1 MPQKLKRGFYS
12 RKTDRVAQEL
22 LGKVLVHRLDK
33 NTVVSGRIVET
44 EAYLGAID
52 PAAHSYPLRRTS
64 RTEVMFGPG
73 GFAYVYFIYGV
84 HFCFNVV
91 TQKEGIG
98 EAVLIRALE
107 PIDGISTMMKFRKTK
122 KAEHLCSGPGK
133 LCQALKIGRAQNAE
147 DLTGSSLWI
156 EDRPQIRREEII
168 VGPRI
173 GIAQAEARHLPL
185 RFCLKSSPH
194 LSRPASQK

>member
-1 MPQKLKRGFYS
+1 MPQKLSRNFYS
-12 RKTDRVAQEL
+12 RKTDRVAKEL
-22 LGKVLVHRLDK
+22 LGKVLVHRLDRK
-33 NTVVSGRIVET
+33 TVVSGRIVET

-52 PAAHSYPLRRTS
+52 PAAHSYPLRRTP

-73 GFAYVYFIYGV
+73 GFAYVFFIYGV

-107 PIDGISTMMKFRKTK
+107 PIDGITTMMKLRKTK
-122 KAEHLCSGPGK
+122 KIEQLCSGPGK
-133 LCQALKIGRAQNAE
+133 LCQALKIGREQNGE

-156 EDRPQIRREEII
+156 EEGPRIRREAII

-185 RFCLKSSPH
+185 RFCLKSSLH
-194 LSRPASQK
+194 LSRTTSQK